1 MRKPDPDF
9 GRLRTALFGGVPDR
23 VPRWDSVTKGFRF
36 KFLGKKYPS
45 GIQTECAFRLATGYD
60 YVICRPRPE
69 IDFTGGRKPQEGVRL
84 GSDANGTEREWAPEG
99 VGIITTWKDFENHR
113 WPKPEEINYQDF
125 EEANKY
131 LPEGMKIVAR
141 RGHVFTEV
149 WELMGFET
157 FAVAVYE
164 QPDLVEAIFE
174 KVGSIVCKAIDE
186 MLSLPNVGALRFNDD
201 LAYKK
206 TLLMNPQIYRKFFF
220 PWLRK
225 AVEICHKH
233 DMPCIYHSDGNITKI
248 LDDLVEIG
256 IDGLNP
262 IDPTGLDIREVRRHL
277 GTKVALLGNI
287 CQTYPLGF
295 GTPEEVRFDALSLL
309 HDIAPGGAYV
319 LGSGH
324 SVQDYVSLPNFQAMV
339 DAVDEYGRYPIDI
352 PDKVLEEAEAAA
364 KASHRDV
371 LPELEQVSAGIEE
384 KQAST

>member
-1 MRKPDPDF
+1 MKKPDPDF
-9 GRLRTALFGGVPDR
+9 GRLRTALFGGIPDR
-23 VPRWDSVTKGFRF
+23 VPRWDSVTKGFRY
-36 KFLGKKYPS
+36 KLLGKKLP
-45 GIQTECAFRLATGYD
+45 GIQAECAFRLAAGYD
-60 YVICRPRPE
+60 YVIARPRPE
-69 IDFTGGRKPQEGVRL
+69 IDFTGGRKPPEGVRL

-99 VGIITTWKDFENHR
+99 VGIITTWKDFETHR
-113 WPKPEEINYQDF
+113 WPKIEEINYQDF
-125 EEANKY
+125 EEANKC

-157 FAVAVYE
+157 FAVAVSE

-206 TLLMNPQIYRKFFF
+206 TLLMSPQTYRKFFF
-220 PWLRK
+220 PWLKK

-233 DMPCIYHSDGNITKI
+233 NMPFIYHSDGNITKI

-262 IDPTGLDIREVRRHL
+262 IDPTGLDIRAVRRHL

-287 CQTYPLGF
+287 CQTYPLGL
-295 GTPEEVRFDALSLL
+295 GTPEEVRYDALSLL

-324 SVQDYVSLPNFQAMV
+324 SVQDYVPMANFEAMV
-339 DAVDEYGRYPIDI
+339 GAVEEYGRYPIDI
-352 PDKVLEEAEAAA
+352 PDKVMHEAEAAA

-371 LPELEQVSAGIEE
+371 LPELEQVIMEDN
-384 KQAST
+384 QAAT